1 MIVDCNF
8 STQDVEVWH
17 ECILEFRPRRDGIDG
32 ASTSFHN
39 GAKGKG
45 DLAKKRWMRLRATI
59 WFWMV
64 SFMKKVGSCVCSP

>member
-8 STQDVEVWH
+8 STQDVEVWD
-17 ECILEFRPRRDGIDG
+17 ECILEFETRRDGIDG
-32 ASTSFHN
+32 ASTSVHN